1 MNRTAG
7 LAAGLVLN
15 AVLVSSMCVGS
26 TAGAA
31 EPPPA
36 PGSTEAAL
44 STIFSPIRAPAS
56 KTMGLVQ
63 RNFLDL
69 VEVSHA
75 KLQVALVIDGTD
87 SMGSAIDD
95 IRRALHQMIDDLRR
109 YKDVTFQLVVFRD
122 EGSPSGAVVFP
133 LDTPQH
139 SFSADPEALHAAI
152 ERIKPET
159 GAPYFPEL
167 IDLGISKALTELNWS
182 QDADTSRWLLIFS
195 DAPPFDEG
203 FDEPATKASRRFA
216 TQQLI
221 STATRLDVKLNCVLC
236 PCRDED
242 KISYEQTLARTR
254 QFMSQL
260 SGGTG
265 GLMLDLSYPD
275 IRSALEKAAQ
285 TERVTYQPIGQIR
298 REDIDEARKAETE
311 QKTLLA
317 SNRRLQIA
325 ILPHMSLDRLSFDP
339 SLEAVQ
345 VAAELRMRFRAIPGA
360 ELKSPLAVE
369 RQAALLQAR
378 GVRGEKLL
386 PALAGALNVDY
397 VVWGTVS
404 QAQGNTEIKSAIY
417 DKAKSQDIV
426 ADFVR
431 SSSQLPVTEMTG
443 QLASSLGNKV
453 RAGNVDLRLAA
464 AFSGVQPNS
473 PAEVRLIS
481 PVALTV
487 QGRTNLLSG
496 FEELEKAL
504 AYAAG
509 SAEAEPLLAQA
520 RKSLEQARGEDQQ
533 NPLVYLLLANACFNQ
548 SQALAHENKVD
559 DSGSSLREC
568 TQALSLAYRFRREAK
583 YSYLRREI
591 EADYSLL
598 ISKDVPAAIDAYE
611 ELCRVTP
618 DTPLHTAL
626 RAHWMLAGIYSG
638 DWGVARDEKS
648 KALIDAAK
656 ARQHLIQI
664 LAHWQDSNEAAFI
677 RRNLRWDEDT
687 GTNRFEHF
695 PRTNETAA
703 GKIIGT

>member
-1 MNRTAG
+1 
-7 LAAGLVLN
+7 
-15 AVLVSSMCVGS
+15 
-26 TAGAA
+26 
-31 EPPPA
+31 
-36 PGSTEAAL
+36 
-44 STIFSPIRAPAS
+44 
-56 KTMGLVQ
+56 MGLVQ

-69 VEVSHA
+69 VEVSSA

-87 SMGSAIDD
+87 SMGTAIDD

-122 EGSPSGAVVFP
+122 EGSPSGPVSFP
-133 LDTPQH
+133 LDTPQR
-139 SFSADPEALHAAI
+139 SFTADSDALHAAI
-152 ERIKPET
+152 ESIKPES

-167 IDLGISKALTELNWS
+167 IDLGISKALTDLGWS
-182 QDADTSRWLLIFS
+182 KDADTSRWLLIFS
-195 DAPPFDEG
+195 NAPPFDEG
-203 FDEPATKASRRFA
+203 FDEPASKASRRFA

-221 STATRLDVKLNCVLC
+221 STAARLDIKLNCVLC

-242 KISYEQTLARTR
+242 KKSYEQTLAKTR

-260 SGGTG
+260 SGDTG

-275 IRSALEKAAQ
+275 IRKALEKAAQ

-298 REDIDEARKAETE
+298 REDIDEARRAEAE
-311 QKTLLA
+311 QRTLLA

-345 VAAELRMRFRAIPGA
+345 IAAELRHRFRAIPGA
-360 ELKSPLAVE
+360 ELKSPLAIE

-386 PALAGALNVDY
+386 PALASALNVDY

-404 QAQGNTEIKSAIY
+404 QSQGNTEVKSAIY

-431 SSSQLPVTEMTG
+431 SSSGLPVTELTG

-453 RAGNVDLRLAA
+453 RSGNVDLRLAA
-464 AFSGVQPNS
+464 AFSSVQPNS
-473 PAEVRLIS
+473 SADARLVN
-481 PVALTV
+481 PVSLTV
-487 QGRTNLLSG
+487 QGRTNLLAG

-509 SAEAEPLLAQA
+509 SAEAEPLLNQA
-520 RKSLEQARGEDQQ
+520 RKSLEQARSEDQQ

-548 SQALAHENKVD
+548 SQALSHENKVD
-559 DSGSSLREC
+559 DSNAALREC
-568 TQALSLAYRFRREAK
+568 AQALSLAYRFRREAK
-583 YSYLRREI
+583 FSYLRREI
-591 EADYSLL
+591 EADHALL
-598 ISKDVPAAIDAYE
+598 ISKDIPAAIEAYE

-648 KALIDAAK
+648 KPLVDAVK
-656 ARQHLIQI
+656 ARNHLIQI
-664 LAHWQDSNEAAFI
+664 LAHWQDSSEAAFI

-687 GTNRFEHF
+687 GTNRFEQF
-695 PRTNETAA
+695 PRTNETAS
-703 GKIIGT
+703 GKIVGA